1 MTSQSECDN
10 LVFMPLSGRKSSFG
24 TRDWVRHQRVALL
37 ALIGANVAIFA
48 VQLVLENSQPGFVR
62 DYLGISDHGV
72 RDAYAWQFVTA
83 IFLHTSAWHF
93 AANMVVLYL
102 FGRDLESII
111 GQRHFVFLYFAGAIA
126 GELGHLFLMP
136 TSTILFAGSGGVAAV
151 VMAYGMILPELDL
164 GALISFGLLRRIKMK
179 NVACSMI
186 GIALVLVLVDR
197 GEIVGHSAL
206 LGGCAAGWFYANLLG
221 YGRISFLQRFL
232 NRRRLESE
240 RYLRM
245 SPEQLMAEEIDPLL
259 EKISQRGW
267 QSLTRTER
275 RNLLRARQTILEKQR

>member
-1 MTSQSECDN
+1 MTSRSECDN

-24 TRDWVRHQRVALL
+24 TRDWVRHQQVALL
-37 ALIGANVAIFA
+37 ALIGANFAIFVA
-48 VQLVLENSQPGFVR
+48 QLVLESSQPGFVR
-62 DYLGISDHGV
+62 DYLGISDRGV

-93 AANMVVLYL
+93 AVNMLVLYL

-136 TSTILFAGSGGVAAV
+136 TSSILFAGSGGVAAV
-151 VMAYGMILPELDL
+151 VIAYGMILPELDL
-164 GALISFGLLRRIKMK
+164 GAVISFGLVRRIKMK
-179 NVACSMI
+179 NVAGGMI
-186 GIALVLVLVDR
+186 GVGLVLLLIDR

-206 LGGCAAGWFYANLLG
+206 LGGCVAGWLYANLLG

-232 NRRRLESE
+232 NRRRLEAA
-240 RYLRM
+240 RYQRM
-245 SPEQLMAEEIDPLL
+245 TAEQLMAAEIDPLL
-259 EKISQRGW
+259 EKISRRGW

>member
-1 MTSQSECDN
+1 MTLRRECDN

-37 ALIGANVAIFA
+37 ALIGANAAIFVA
-48 VQLVLENSQPGFVR
+48 QLVLESSQPGFVR
-62 DYLGISDHGV
+62 DYFGISDRGV

-83 IFLHTSAWHF
+83 IFLHTNTWHF
-93 AANMVVLYL
+93 AANMTVLYL

-151 VMAYGMILPELDL
+151 VIAYGMILPELDL
-164 GALISFGLLRRIKMK
+164 GALISFGLLRQIKMK
-179 NVACSMI
+179 NVACGLI
-186 GIALVLVLVDR
+186 GVALVLVLIDR

-206 LGGCAAGWFYANLLG
+206 LGGSAAGWFYANLLG

-232 NRRRLESE
+232 NRRRLQSE

-245 SPEQLMAEEIDPLL
+245 SAEQLMAEEIDPLL

>member
-37 ALIGANVAIFA
+37 ALLGANVAFFV

-62 DYLGISDHGV
+62 DYLGISDRGV

-83 IFLHTSAWHF
+83 IFLHTNAWHF
-93 AANMVVLYL
+93 AANMLVLYL

-151 VMAYGMILPELDL
+151 VIAYGMILPELDL

-179 NVACSMI
+179 NVACGMI
-186 GIALVLVLVDR
+186 GIALVLVLIDR

-240 RYLRM
+240 RYQRM

>member
-1 MTSQSECDN
+1 MTSRRECDT

-37 ALIGANVAIFA
+37 ALIGTNVAIFVA
-48 VQLVLENSQPGFVR
+48 QLVLESSQPGFVR
-62 DYLGISDHGV
+62 DYLGISDHHV
-72 RDAYAWQFVTA
+72 REAYAWQFVTA
-83 IFLHTSAWHF
+83 IFLHVNAWHF
-93 AANMVVLYL
+93 AVNMLVLYL

-151 VMAYGMILPELDL
+151 VIAYGMILPELDL
-164 GALISFGLLRRIKMK
+164 GALMSFGLLRRLKMT
-179 NVACSMI
+179 NVACGMI
-186 GIALVLVLVDR
+186 GVGLILVLIDR

-206 LGGCAAGWFYANLLG
+206 LGGCAAGWLYANLLG
-221 YGRISFLQRFL
+221 YGRISFLQRLL

-240 RYLRM
+240 RFLRM
-245 SPEQLMAEEIDPLL
+245 SAEQLMAEEIDPLL
-259 EKISQRGW
+259 EKISEHGW